1 MCIISRTIT
10 SEAGQHATVK
20 ANTAKANWSSENSG
34 SPQEGKKK
42 AKEKWNKQK
51 VADKKSQEI
60 LSLLKRFTLARFPRL
75 HPSCGVLQP
84 PGALMAA
91 GIRQCNFV
99 FTVCLFYTSEFL
111 RNGIVFLCVCSPGA

>member
-1 MCIISRTIT
+1 MLQSKPTLPRQTGVPKIQGAHKR
-10 SEAGQHATVK
+10 ARRRQK
-20 ANTAKANWSSENSG
+20 RSG
-34 SPQEGKKK
+34 I
-42 AKEKWNKQK
+42 NKNK

-75 HPSCGVLQP
+75 HPSCGVPQP

-99 FTVCLFYTSEFL
+99 FTACLFYTSEFL